1 MKTTQM
7 RTSRSY
13 LFKDSCSKGL
23 VIICVLQ
30 KLKDGQRSEKTLQ
43 LGKKKK
49 EVDVSWSAALSN
61 GEAIGG

>member
-43 LGKKKK
+43 LGKKKR
-49 EVDVSWSAALSN
+49 
-61 GEAIGG
+61 G